1 MITGLSHISLIVPDL
16 EAAAERLGRVY
27 GLALGEVQVNQ
38 QQGVRLAYVELGN
51 ARIELMQP
59 LPGNAPL
66 QRFLE
71 RHPQG
76 GLHHLALEV
85 DSVAQTCEAL
95 AASGVQPVSAP
106 QARNVH
112 GEPIAFIHPRDF
124 LGALLELE
132 EPHKP

>member
-1 MITGLSHISLIVPDL
+1 MITGLSHVSLIVPDL
-16 EAAAERLGRVY
+16 AAAAERLARVY
-27 GLALGEVQVNQ
+27 GLAVGEVQVNA

-51 ARIELMQP
+51 ARLELMQP

-76 GLHHLALEV
+76 GLHHVALAV
-85 DSVAQTCEAL
+85 DSVAATCEAL
-95 AASGVQPVSAP
+95 AASGVQPVSAA

-132 EPHKP
+132 EPHTP